1 MASRPMRRERF
12 KILDK
17 MGLDEISELYCE
29 KASGV
34 RHLMTLIFEPTH
46 EGRKPGAADFY
57 AWLDARGYRD
67 EWRRTVEIKPLM
79 LEDQAMEYGIMAMDN
94 PRLMRGAKAVM
105 SERLW
110 RARRG
115 RSSGG

>member
-1 MASRPMRRERF
+1 MPSRRIRRKRF
-12 KILDK
+12 KILDEL
-17 MGLDEISELYCE
+17 GLDEISELYYE

-34 RHLMTLIFEPTH
+34 RDLMTLIFEPAQ

-57 AWLDARGYRD
+57 AWLDARGYRG
-67 EWRRTVEIKPLM
+67 EWKRTVQIKPEM
-79 LEDQAMEYGIMAMDN
+79 LADEALEYGILAMDN

-110 RARRG
+110 QARRG
-115 RSSGG
+115 RS

>member
-1 MASRPMRRERF
+1 MRQIRHERF

-17 MGLDEISELYCE
+17 LGLDEICEMYCE

-46 EGRKPGAADFY
+46 GGRKPGASDFY

-67 EWRRTVEIKPLM
+67 EWRRTVEIKPLI
-79 LEDQAMEYGIMAMDN
+79 LEEEAMEYGILAMDN

-110 RARRG
+110 VARRG
-115 RSSGG
+115 RTSKA